1 MKHKI
6 TLLLTLMTA
15 GFMFL
20 TGCVSEKAA
29 RLPPV
34 NSTQSEQHYIGKF
47 VWFDLLTED
56 SKAAQQFYREL
67 FGWRFAADKNTPD
80 YIVIYS
86 KGKPIGGIVPHE
98 NKDPNIQESMW
109 LVSLSVADVDL
120 AVSAA
125 KARKAEVLDGPTD
138 IKGRGR
144 MAVIRDAEGAELVLI
159 RAAGGDPPDAGV
171 KVGEW
176 LWVDLFTKDAEK
188 ALDFYGALAGYTP
201 QSVPTADEDFIILLR
216 RGSRAYA
223 GVVNLAL
230 EDVEPNWLPYI
241 KVDDLAGTIRQA
253 EKLGGTMLLRTE
265 NVAIIADPSGGVFG
279 IQMTGGARS

>member
-1 MKHKI
+1 MNKKI
-6 TLLLTLMTA
+6 SLFIILLAAALLLIS
-15 GFMFL
+15 
-20 TGCVSEKAA
+20 GCVSEKAA
-29 RLPPV
+29 RLTPV
-34 NSTQSEQHYIGKF
+34 SATKTEVHHIGKF

-56 SKAAQQFYREL
+56 PQAVQPFYKEL
-67 FGWRFAADKNTPD
+67 FGWRFAADKNAPE
-80 YIVIYS
+80 YIVIYL
-86 KGKPIGGIVPHE
+86 GDKPIGGIVTHE
-98 NKDPNIQESMW
+98 NKDPEIPESMW